1 MERLSV
7 RVSQSKQRLNSY
19 KRVLALHRDRLTE
32 YDRCVAVLK
41 RIDKEQGRETE
52 DYTMYQKIK
61 RDGES
66 EAKQTEEKRNKKKG
80 GRTMKNN
87 VKILSGKGNE
97 WSEAAASIMDTL
109 AEWLSCSGISKEE
122 LIKRIEHPSF
132 RVDFSDTEQKKR
144 SVSLRQGRGDRR
156 AFLLGS

>member
-7 RVSQSKQRLNSY
+7 RVSQSKTKIEQLQ
-19 KRVLALHRDRLTE
+19 RVLALHRDRLTE

-66 EAKQTEEKRNKKKG
+66 EAKQTEEKRNKKK
-80 GRTMKNN
+80 
-87 VKILSGKGNE
+87 
-97 WSEAAASIMDTL
+97 AA
-109 AEWLSCSGISKEE
+109 E
-122 LIKRIEHPSF
+122 R
-132 RVDFSDTEQKKR
+132 
-144 SVSLRQGRGDRR
+144 
-156 AFLLGS
+156 